1 VTASHRAIAL
11 MAGFSLAWVL
21 LEEVVG
27 RRLQGQY
34 HLLQIVWCRYAV
46 HLVVMALLFGWRQP
60 ERLWQTRR
68 PWFQLS
74 RSLLMLVMPL
84 TFAMSLQAGLQV
96 GSVWAVF
103 WAAPLLVLL
112 IVRAT
117 SNERVPAIAW
127 VVAAGCGVA
136 TAVIMRPADD
146 LLSIAAWMPLA
157 MALSFA
163 AYVVMTRSLRHET
176 VRANL
181 FYTALGVFI
190 VLTPLQPSI
199 WVMPT
204 LRDALVLAAI
214 GIVGLFTLLLLDRAA
229 ALSPLWT
236 STPFAYVHA
245 PALLALAW
253 VSHRH
258 APSLTA
264 LAAAAVIAGLL
275 TRQWWSVGPVRPAES
290 PLTRPGERAL

>member
-1 VTASHRAIAL
+1 MTASRRAIAL

-46 HLVVMALLFGWRQP
+46 HLVAMGLLFGWRQP
-60 ERLWQTRR
+60 QRLWQTRR

-84 TFAMSLQAGLQV
+84 TFALSLQAGLQV
-96 GSVWAVF
+96 GSVWSVF
-103 WAAPLLVLL
+103 WLAPLFVLL

-127 VVAAGCGVA
+127 AVAAGCGLA
-136 TAVIMRPADD
+136 TAAILRPGGD
-146 LLSIAAWMPLA
+146 LLSFAAWMPLA

-163 AYVVMTRSLRHET
+163 AYVVMTRSLRHEA
-176 VRANL
+176 VQANL
-181 FYTALGVFI
+181 FYTAVGVFI

-204 LRDALVLAAI
+204 LSDALVLGAI

-229 ALSPLWT
+229 ALAPLWT

-253 VSHRH
+253 LAHRQ
-258 APSLTA
+258 APSLIA
-264 LAAAAVIAGLL
+264 LAAAAAIAGLL
-275 TRQWWSVGPVRPAES
+275 AHQWWRAGPVRPAAA
-290 PLTRPGERAL
+290 PLEQRRERAR